1 MITRFGMSEDFGI
14 VAMDTVNNPYL
25 GGDTS
30 LSCSSETQAEIDR
43 LVVKLVENQYQKAK
57 KIIEDNREKLDE
69 LAEYLY
75 EKETISGTQFM
86 EILEG

>member
-1 MITRFGMSEDFGI
+1 MSEDFGI

-25 GGDTS
+25 AGDTS

-57 KIIEDNREKLDE
+57 KIIEDSREKLDE
-69 LAEYLY
+69 LTEYLY